1 MFLWE
6 FESLLLIQTLDKK
19 MKKLTIGILTIA
31 TIFGLSSCAKDVEDY
46 NLVEKNQ
53 KALLSVSSSVTIT
66 GDDYGCWYT
75 SRINVGK
82 ISQIKNSYIWL
93 IQNVDPKR
101 IDPDPSVNYNSLY
114 FGSNTQ
120 PFHSNPASKSVS
132 DIRDWIISAITE
144 LGGSDPVSGQWQCE
158 IDSSNPDQIN
168 VTIYNNGDGCGNVE
182 TVFPNY
188 GTGVGSGIR
197 TAVFVSF
204 DEVNNL

>member
-6 FESLLLIQTLDKK
+6 FESIINSNPNIKK
-19 MKKLTIGILTIA
+19 MKKLTIGILTMV
-31 TIFGLSSCAKDVEDY
+31 TMFVLSSCAKNVDD
-46 NLVEKNQ
+46 NLLEKSH
-53 KALLSVSSSVTIT
+53 KALLSAPSAITIT

-75 SRINVGK
+75 SKIVVGK
-82 ISQIKNSYIWL
+82 MSQIKNSYIWV
-93 IQNVDPKR
+93 IRNVDAKS
-101 IDPDPSVNYNSLY
+101 IDPDPSLNYNSLY

-132 DIRDWIISAITE
+132 DIRDWIISAIAE
-144 LGGSDPVSGQWQCE
+144 LGGSDPVSGQWQCD

-168 VTIYNNGDGCGNVE
+168 VTIYNNADGCGNVE

-188 GTGVGSGIR
+188 GLGVGSGIK

-204 DEVNNL
+204 DLVNNL

>member
-6 FESLLLIQTLDKK
+6 FESIINSNPNIKK
-19 MKKLTIGILTIA
+19 MKKLTIGILTIV
-31 TIFGLSSCAKDVEDY
+31 TMFVLSSCAKNVDD
-46 NLVEKNQ
+46 NLLEKSH
-53 KALLSVSSSVTIT
+53 KALLSAPSAVTIT

-75 SRINVGK
+75 SKIVVGK
-82 ISQIKNSYIWL
+82 MSQIKNSYIWV
-93 IQNVDPKR
+93 IRNVDAKS

-132 DIRDWIISAITE
+132 DIRDWIISAIAE
-144 LGGSDPVSGQWQCE
+144 LGGSDPVSGQWQCD

-168 VTIYNNGDGCGNVE
+168 VTIYNNADGCGNVE

-188 GTGVGSGIR
+188 GLGVGSGIK

-204 DEVNNL
+204 DLVNNL

>member
-6 FESLLLIQTLDKK
+6 FESIINSNPNTKK
-19 MKKLTIGILTIA
+19 MKKLTIGILTIV
-31 TIFGLSSCAKDVEDY
+31 TIFALSSCTKDVED
-46 NLVEKNQ
+46 NLLEKSH
-53 KALLSVSSSVTIT
+53 KALLSAPSAVAIT

-75 SRINVGK
+75 SKIVVGQ
-82 ISQIKNSYIWL
+82 ISQIKNSYIWV
-93 IQNVDPKR
+93 IQNVAPEP
-101 IDPDPSVNYNSLY
+101 IDSDPSVNYNSLY

-144 LGGSDPVSGQWQCE
+144 LGGSDPVSGQWQCD

-182 TVFPNY
+182 TVFPNHGLGV
-188 GTGVGSGIR
+188 GTGIK

-204 DEVNNL
+204 DLVSNK

>member
-6 FESLLLIQTLDKK
+6 FESIINSNPNIKK
-19 MKKLTIGILTIA
+19 MKKLTIGILTIV
-31 TIFGLSSCAKDVEDY
+31 TMFVLSSCAKNVDD
-46 NLVEKNQ
+46 NLLEKSH
-53 KALLSVSSSVTIT
+53 KALLSAPSAVTIT

-75 SRINVGK
+75 SKIVVGK
-82 ISQIKNSYIWL
+82 MSQIKNSYIWV
-93 IQNVDPKR
+93 IRNVDAKS

-120 PFHSNPASKSVS
+120 PFHSNPASKSLS
-132 DIRDWIISAITE
+132 DIRDWIISAIAE
-144 LGGSDPVSGQWQCE
+144 LGGSDPVSGQWQCD

-168 VTIYNNGDGCGNVE
+168 VTIYNNADGCGNVE

-188 GTGVGSGIR
+188 GLGVGSGIK

-204 DEVNNL
+204 DLVNNL

>member
-6 FESLLLIQTLDKK
+6 FESIINSNPNIKK
-19 MKKLTIGILTIA
+19 MKKLTIGILTMV
-31 TIFGLSSCAKDVEDY
+31 TMFVLSSCAKNVDD
-46 NLVEKNQ
+46 NLLEKSH
-53 KALLSVSSSVTIT
+53 KALLSAPSAITIT

-75 SRINVGK
+75 SKIVVGK
-82 ISQIKNSYIWL
+82 MSQIKNSYIWV
-93 IQNVDPKR
+93 IRNVDAKS

-132 DIRDWIISAITE
+132 DIRDWIISAIAE
-144 LGGSDPVSGQWQCE
+144 LGGSDPVSGQWQCD

-168 VTIYNNGDGCGNVE
+168 VTIYNNADGCGNVE

-188 GTGVGSGIR
+188 GLGVGSGIK

-204 DEVNNL
+204 DLVNNL